1 MIIREKAY
9 PRAALIGNPS
19 DGYFGRTMAFT
30 FTNFSADV
38 DLYETPELEILPNT
52 RDHSVFGSI
61 SALSGDVGLF
71 GYYGGIRLL
80 KAAVKKFHDHARE
93 SGARLHD
100 RNFTVRYRS
109 TIPHLVGLAG
119 SSAIITACFRALM
132 KFYDVRI
139 AKPLL
144 ANLILSAE
152 RDELGISAG
161 LQDRVAQV
169 YQGLVYMDFG
179 KEIMDRR
186 GYGRYEELNAAL
198 LPKLYIAYR
207 KNLSEVSDVAH
218 RKLRFRFEQNDP
230 ALLGAV
236 RFWADLTVR
245 FREALELGDHA
256 AMSRMMD
263 ENFDMRAKTYPISEG
278 NMNLVRMAR
287 SVGASAKFPG
297 SGGAIVGIVEDD
309 SMFARL
315 EDVFKAA
322 GVEVFRPDVSEPTGE
337 LP

>member
-1 MIIREKAY
+1 
-9 PRAALIGNPS
+9 
-19 DGYFGRTMAFT
+19 MAFT
-30 FTNFSADV
+30 FTNFSAEV
-38 DLYETPELEILPNT
+38 DLYETPDLEILPNA

-61 SALSGDVGLF
+61 SALSEDVRLF

-80 KAAVKKFHDHARE
+80 KAAVKKFHDHAKE
-93 SGARLHD
+93 SGALLHG
-100 RNFTVRYRS
+100 RNFTLRYRS

-119 SSAIITACFRALM
+119 SSAIITASFRALM

-139 AKPLL
+139 PKPLL

-169 YQGLVYMDFG
+169 YQGLVYMDFD
-179 KEIMDRR
+179 KEIMDRQ
-186 GYGRYEELNAAL
+186 GYGRYEELNVAL
-198 LPKLYIAYR
+198 LPRLYIAYR
-207 KNLSEVSDVAH
+207 KDLSEVSDTAH

-230 ALLGAV
+230 VLLRAV

-245 FREALELGDHA
+245 FREALERGDRA

-315 EDVFKAA
+315 KDVLTPA
-322 GVEVFRPDVSEPTGE
+322 GIEVFRPVVSEPAEE